1 MSDARL
7 SGGGAGDE
15 ALRREPAGG
24 PPPARRA
31 PGDPPVSY
39 ELASWGV
46 RAAAFALDLLIPVA
60 IGFAIGIG
68 VYAFEGD
75 GEEAERLGETLAL
88 IAGGAFSLL
97 YAPLLMV
104 RRGARNGQTL
114 GKQALGIR
122 VVRESG
128 EPVTLGNALLRE
140 IIGRQLLVPFS
151 YGLYAVLDYL
161 WPVWDR
167 SRQCL
172 HDKVAQTRVVRVDVD
187 DRGPAPPR
195 PAARPAPPP
204 PPPGPEDDVPVR
216 DGWLPPQAPR

>member
-1 MSDARL
+1 MSEARVR
-7 SGGGAGDE
+7 SGAVADEGDGD
-15 ALRREPAGG
+15 PAGG
-24 PPPARRA
+24 SPSVRGVPD
-31 PGDPPVSY
+31 GPPVSY

-46 RAAAFALDLLIPVA
+46 RAAAFALDLLIPLA
-60 IGFAIGIG
+60 LGFAIGVG
-68 VYAFEGD
+68 VYVFAGD
-75 GEEAERLGETLAL
+75 GEDAERLAETLAL
-88 IAGGAFSLL
+88 VIGVPLSLL

-172 HDKVAQTRVVRVDVD
+172 HDKVAQTRVVRVEAG
-187 DRGPAPPR
+187 DRPGGAPR
-195 PAARPAPPP
+195 PLVAPAPPP
-204 PPPGPEDDVPVR
+204 PPPRPEDDLPVR